1 MQKVRKDCAFFKEG
15 RVKSCDMCKALK
27 ELNCT
32 GCKFRK
38 TKEQIRKEH
47 EAAVKRIEKIY
58 GAKFESFM
66 ELKGY
71 SVMMKVYRE
80 VMQI

>member
-1 MQKVRKDCAFFKEG
+1 MQ
-15 RVKSCDMCKALK
+15 ALK